1 MALEASW
8 WLRANERSSA
18 SLAASPPILLNSFCR
33 ASQSLSSRDAILKK
47 KKRLTLSLSQLHRLQ
62 CANGQSCC
70 CCCCFGCDFPLSAPR
85 TIRHVFI
92 GISRMTDCLFR
103 FFAEQQQ
110 PTKNRARA
118 ISSFVSVCV
127 PGVPHTHARSH
138 STNQAIKAI
147 KAKQAALCLCSG
159 FLVCFLGEVHSWCQL
174 QVCMCLSVCLL
185 F

>member
-1 MALEASW
+1 MI
-8 WLRANERSSA
+8 WLWKRAGGFGQMSAARPAWLPRLLFSSTRSA
-18 SLAASPPILLNSFCR
+18 GLPSPSHLGMPSSR
-33 ASQSLSSRDAILKK
+33 RRKDSLSH
-47 KKRLTLSLSQLHRLQ
+47 HRLQ